1 MYKNFV
7 SDYFEEGFSID
18 KIDDYVEYWHNH
30 DTNIT
35 LCEFLGFTDEEY
47 REWMMYGNNVV
58 RDILY
63 RRRNAINY
71 NNGAKGDKTMVP
83 NNDMIRMLTETEKV
97 SQGEEDLLFPL
108 ITTCPK
114 GGLSN
119 NWKKMHH
126 IPLKA
131 TTKNGHNIIRIK
143 QDCYSS
149 RRRKKQK
156 KRDRRKERG
165 EVDTTC

>member
-1 MYKNFV
+1 
-7 SDYFEEGFSID
+7 
-18 KIDDYVEYWHNH
+18 
-30 DTNIT
+30 
-35 LCEFLGFTDEEY
+35 
-47 REWMMYGNNVV
+47 
-58 RDILY
+58 
-63 RRRNAINY
+63 
-71 NNGAKGDKTMVP
+71 MVP

-97 SQGEEDLLFPL
+97 YQGEEDLRFPI
-108 ITTCPK
+108 ITALRPQDFQTIYISFK
-114 GGLSN
+114 SN

-131 TTKNGHNIIRIK
+131 TTKNGHKIIRIK

-149 RRRKKQK
+149 GRIKKQK

>member
-1 MYKNFV
+1 
-7 SDYFEEGFSID
+7 
-18 KIDDYVEYWHNH
+18 
-30 DTNIT
+30 
-35 LCEFLGFTDEEY
+35 
-47 REWMMYGNNVV
+47 
-58 RDILY
+58 
-63 RRRNAINY
+63 
-71 NNGAKGDKTMVP
+71 MVP

-97 SQGEEDLLFPL
+97 YQGEEDLRFPI
-108 ITTCPK
+108 ITALRPQDFQTIYISFK
-114 GGLSN
+114 SN

-131 TTKNGHNIIRIK
+131 TTKNGHKIIRIK

-149 RRRKKQK
+149 RRIKKQK